1 MKYLHEKKHPL
12 DYTENQPQDLL
23 YDAYNLTMF
32 PLREDILLLFFF
44 TSTWFDET
52 QILRILKL
60 FPLQFIV
67 TIFAS

>member
-1 MKYLHEKKHPL
+1 MKYLQEKKHLL

-23 YDAYNLTMF
+23 YDAYNLTKF
-32 PLREDILLLFFF
+32 PLREDVLLLFF

>member
-32 PLREDILLLFFF
+32 PLREDILLLFFL
-44 TSTWFDET
+44 
-52 QILRILKL
+52 QALGLMRLR
-60 FPLQFIV
+60 F
-67 TIFAS
+67 